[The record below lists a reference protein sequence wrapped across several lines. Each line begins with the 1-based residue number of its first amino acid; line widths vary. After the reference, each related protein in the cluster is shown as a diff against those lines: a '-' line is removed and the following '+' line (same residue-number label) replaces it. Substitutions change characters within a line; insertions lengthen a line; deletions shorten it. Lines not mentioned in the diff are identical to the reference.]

1 MTFSTSIRSSFIVLS
16 IRQRME
22 LWLASRIER
31 HGGEYDRV
39 LSLLLFVSEDDA
51 IDMWSIR
58 RHRLN
63 FCW

>member
-1 MTFSTSIRSSFIVLS
+1 MTFSTSIRSSSIVLS

-22 LWLASRIER
+22 LWLASCVER

-39 LSLLLFVSEDDA
+39 LSILLFFSEDDA